1 MKDIKGFEG
10 QYAVTSCGKVWSYK
24 THKFLALST
33 TRTGYAEAILYAGD
47 ANHRKHLQVHKLVIE
62 AYKPNT
68 SGRKLECDHIDENK
82 QNNSINNLQW
92 VTHKENCNRGSR
104 NCKISKSLIG
114 NDNAKK
120 RVV

>member
-10 QYAVTSCGKVWSYK
+10 QYAVTSCGKIWSYK
-24 THKFLALST
+24 RHKFIALST
-33 TRTGYAEAILYAGD
+33 TSGGYVEAILFTGD
-47 ANHRKHLQVHKLVIE
+47 KNHKKHLQVHKLVIE

-68 SGRKLECDHIDENK
+68 SGQKLECDHIDENK

-92 VTHKENCNRGSR
+92 VTHKENCNRGTR
-104 NCKISKSLIG
+104 NIKISKSMIG
-114 NDNAKK
+114 NNRGKR